1 MTVDRPQPEVIVRNV
16 EPSTEDLRDSTQQ
29 FLGSVVRAGT
39 SLVLMPIN
47 LLPHETRTHL
57 QEAGREATLGVAS
70 LTRELS
76 RTLENVADNISRRK
90 S

>member
-16 EPSTEDLRDSTQQ
+16 DPSTEDLRDSTQQ

-39 SLVLMPIN
+39 SLVLIPIN
-47 LLPHETRTHL
+47 LLPRETRTHF
-57 QEAGREATLGVAS
+57 QEAGREVTLGVAS